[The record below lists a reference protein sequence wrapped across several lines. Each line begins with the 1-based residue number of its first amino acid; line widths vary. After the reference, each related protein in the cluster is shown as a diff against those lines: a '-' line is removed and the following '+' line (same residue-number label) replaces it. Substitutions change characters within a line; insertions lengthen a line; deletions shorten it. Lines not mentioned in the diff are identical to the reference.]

1 METTV
6 LFISG
11 AEIFI
16 ILIVVLLLFGANKL
30 PEIARGLGKGYQ
42 EFKKATNDIRSEFN
56 EHTRD
61 IKQEVNNLKD
71 DLENYNEFDSNEDP
85 LKNTDQDKSGKD
97 EKTSSGDS
105 EENDTPY
112 KE

>member
-1 METTV
+1 MENTV

-61 IKQEVNNLKD
+61 IKQEVNNLKED
-71 DLENYNEFDSNEDP
+71 IENYNEFDSDEDP
-85 LKNTDQDKSGKD
+85 LKNRAQNESGTD
-97 EKTSSGDS
+97 EHSSSNDS
-105 EENDTPY
+105 EKNDTPY